1 MTSTHPGHTQPI
13 PRFARYERIVTT
25 ALSPA
30 DAPTRPLAAD
40 RHRSPVPFVPGK
52 RYHEVDVLR
61 FLAAAAVVGFHFLF
75 RSTTG
80 SPQLAATGFSDPG
93 GVFRYGYLGVDL
105 FFVIS
110 GFVILRSAWNKTP
123 SRYLASRAGRL
134 YPTFWVAC
142 TITALVVAV
151 VPFDAFDASFRQWL
165 GNLPM
170 ASESYGV
177 HYVDGVYWT
186 LAVELAFYVLVL
198 GLVRLRLTVGKV
210 VVFGCSWLAV
220 SALDALWPRLLDVG
234 AWPGPYQMAPRLLGL
249 LLVPDWAPYFVA
261 GMMFALVA
269 KEGWRLRYTLPLV
282 AAYGCSL
289 WRAVLYAE
297 SLTGK
302 YQVYFSPV
310 VVAAVVTAIFLLFVA
325 IVSGVTV
332 PGARRL
338 AVLGGLTYPLYLVH
352 ENIGFAAFDAFH
364 GQLGWNRWLV
374 LGIVVALVGGLAWV
388 LHVAVEERFAR
399 PLAAFLERR
408 WMTVQRLAASAV
420 MPL

>member
-1 MTSTHPGHTQPI
+1 VTAVLAPTDTPPI
-13 PRFARYERIVTT
+13 PT
-25 ALSPA
+25 
-30 DAPTRPLAAD
+30 D
-40 RHRSPVPFVPGK
+40 RRRSPIPFVPGK

-61 FLAAAAVVGFHFLF
+61 FVAAAAVVGFHFLF

-93 GVFRYGYLGVDL
+93 GVFHYGYLGVDL

-142 TITALVVAV
+142 TITAVVV
-151 VPFDAFDASFRQWL
+151 TLVPFDAFDVSLRQWL
-165 GNLPM
+165 ANLPM

-177 HYVDGVYWT
+177 RYVDGVYWT

-198 GLVRLRLTVGKV
+198 GLVRARLTVGKV
-210 VVFGCSWLAV
+210 IAFGCSWLAV
-220 SALDALWPRLLDVG
+220 SVADAAFPGLFDVPS
-234 AWPGPYQMAPRLLGL
+234 WPGPYQMVPRVAGL

-289 WRAVLYAE
+289 LRAVQYAD

-302 YQVYFSPV
+302 YQVYFSPW
-310 VVAAVVTAIFLLFVA
+310 VVAAVVTAIFALFVA

-338 AVLGGLTYPLYLVH
+338 AVLGGLTYPLYLLH
-352 ENIGFAAFDAFH
+352 ENIGFAAFDAFY
-364 GQLGWNRWLV
+364 GQLGWNRWIVLALV
-374 LGIVVALVGGLAWV
+374 VGLVGGLAWL

-399 PLAAFLERR
+399 PLATFLERR
-408 WMTVQRLAASAV
+408 WLTVQRLAASATS
-420 MPL
+420 PL